1 MSNTSDYHRFGPKW
15 NTDQLAFFIAVVSKE
30 PTISSYDMLKR
41 LGSAYENPSYSSPTT
56 IGQQM
61 KIAKRVISKQ
71 LVEPDDSDDAKEEW
85 TFRNELDPEDARLI
99 INALADVLVEL
110 GGQKKSFTLLE
121 AEQVVKVQRA
131 APALGGW
138 EAYKIARA
146 YIERGDANTLD
157 LDMLLALAGRHDGIT
172 DEMFNRFQY
181 QLANR
186 LIPNP
191 PPHLYLKQ
199 RVDLDAVITTAIEQ
213 IPDDDPNKPEVLEQ
227 LGKIKEAM
235 DSGDYTVNLQ
245 RENVD
250 ASDNVPAHDIP

>member
-1 MSNTSDYHRFGPKW
+1 MSKPSDYHRFGPKW
-15 NTDQLAFFIAVVSKE
+15 NTDQLAFFMAVLSKE
-30 PTISSYDMLKR
+30 PNISSYDMLKR

-85 TFRNELDPEDARLI
+85 TFRNEIDPEDARLI
-99 INALADVLVEL
+99 INALSDVLVEL
-110 GGQKKSFTLLE
+110 GGQKKSFTTLE
-121 AEQVVKVQRA
+121 AEWIVKVQRA
-131 APALGGW
+131 APAFGGW
-138 EAYKIARA
+138 QAYKIARA
-146 YIERGDANTLD
+146 YIERGDADTLD
-157 LDMLLALAGRHDGIT
+157 LDMLLAVAGRNEGIT

-191 PPHLYLKQ
+191 PPHLYLKP
-199 RVDLDAVITTAIEQ
+199 RVDLDAIEQ
-213 IPDDDPNKPEVLEQ
+213 AVIEQLPDDNPAKPEVLEKI
-227 LGKIKEAM
+227 GKIKEAM